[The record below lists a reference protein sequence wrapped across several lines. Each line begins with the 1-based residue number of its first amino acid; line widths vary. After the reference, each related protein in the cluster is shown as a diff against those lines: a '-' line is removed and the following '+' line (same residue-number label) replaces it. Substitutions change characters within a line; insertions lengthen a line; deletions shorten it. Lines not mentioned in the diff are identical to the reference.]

1 MGTTHH
7 TPHTT
12 HYVNPAS
19 YKPPTKLH
27 HASTMTTRVQQGLK
41 TTLLAG
47 LCCTSTLVCAQIFTC
62 IDAKGRKLTSDRP
75 IPECAD
81 RDQKE
86 LNVSGTVK
94 RTVKPVMTVEEER
107 AFDNVQKAL
116 AEERARAAEDKRKDR
131 ALLTR
136 YPSRASHDKERLE
149 ALNQVDDVM
158 RAATKRV
165 TELAAQRVDI
175 NTELEF
181 YKKDPAKAPQSLK
194 RQVEDNDNSVAVQKR
209 FIVDQ
214 EGEKKRINARFEEEL
229 VKLKSLWLLTSP
241 GAATAPPAAAKK

>member
-1 MGTTHH
+1 
-7 TPHTT
+7 
-12 HYVNPAS
+12 
-19 YKPPTKLH
+19 
-27 HASTMTTRVQQGLK
+27 MTTRLQQRLK
-41 TTLLAG
+41 TTLLAS
-47 LCCTSTLVCAQIFTC
+47 LCCTSTLVYAQIFTC

-75 IPECAD
+75 IPECTD
-81 RDQKE
+81 REQKE

-107 AFDNVQKAL
+107 IFDKEQKAL
-116 AEERARAAEDKRKDR
+116 AEERARTAEDKRKDR

-136 YPSRASHDKERLE
+136 YPNRPSHDKERLE

-158 RAATKRV
+158 RAATKRI

-209 FIVDQ
+209 FVVDQ

-229 VKLKSLWLLTSP
+229 VRLRSLWLLTGGGS
-241 GAATAPPAAAKK
+241 AAAPPAAPKK